1 MSSTSARDGD
11 TASSG
16 APAGPVLTPPPA
28 RAASLDHLARVAAT
42 VLGAHSAQVFLVADG
57 RDASTADPTTG
68 SVPERLCRLA
78 VESAQVVRVD
88 DVRQDPRTAAV
99 SAEDPC
105 IGAFLGVP
113 LVRGDDAIGA
123 LGVYSSG
130 PRHWTDAEMAIV
142 EALADPIL
150 TELQMASLA
159 ADYEDERLVWQLAVD
174 AAGVGAFDWD
184 LTTGELRWD
193 DRLLELFGLDHDT
206 FGGTIESFEAA
217 VHPHDRERVTNALQQ
232 AIESCGLYD
241 AEYRVVLP
249 AGEVRWIGAR
259 GRAVPGPDGQAVR
272 VLGAA
277 SDTTA
282 VRDEDAR
289 VSRVLEAMPTAF
301 FQLDTDWRFVYANAE
316 ARRLLGGI
324 GVDVIGAV
332 IWELF
337 PAAVG
342 SEFEEQYRG
351 AVASQRPVAFE
362 AYYPPP
368 LDGWYE
374 IRAWPTPDGLSVY
387 FIDITERRQAAQAL
401 ERSER
406 RAAVLT
412 EVSQALTGTLDID
425 EAVARLGQLLVPG
438 LGDWCVITRVDGYDG
453 ALGPD
458 WRRKLR
464 DVGWWHAD
472 PAMRPLV
479 ETYAR
484 MRVHALRDSS
494 FVARSLGAGRL
505 VAIPERAV
513 ERVAEV
519 LEPGEARNIFVRLAP
534 ESAAV
539 VPLRARGRTVGLVT
553 IFRSGDRETFTTED
567 LATLEEVAG
576 RAGLALDNARLYSEQ
591 RDLAQTLQL
600 SMMTAPPQPDHLQV
614 AVRYTS
620 AADVAQVGGDWYDA
634 FMQPAGATVVVI
646 GDVVGHDTAAAA
658 AMGQLRSL
666 LRGIAVTTGDG
677 PAEVLR
683 RVDEAMA
690 TLLVD
695 TTATAAIARFEATE
709 EERRDGVLR
718 LRWSNAGH
726 PPPLVTGPP
735 DQPDV
740 RVLWGP
746 QPDLLLGFAPDV
758 PRDES
763 EMVLVRGST
772 VLLYTDGLVER
783 RGQPLDDG
791 IDVLTSVF
799 EELTA
804 RGLELE
810 DLCDELL
817 RRLLPERPEDD
828 VAVVAVRLHP
838 EDGPRPPAAGPEVV
852 PPTVA
857 RD

>member
-1 MSSTSARDGD
+1 MSTTSARAGDGSMD
-11 TASSG
+11 A
-16 APAGPVLTPPPA
+16 AGP
-28 RAASLDHLARVAAT
+28 AAVDHLARLAARILKADRAEVFLVDDPLGRGVPERQVSVEEQLCAAT
-42 VLGAHSAQVFLVADG
+42 ATSAQVTRID
-57 RDASTADPTTG
+57 DAS
-68 SVPERLCRLA
+68 LA
-78 VESAQVVRVD
+78 GEPAAGH
-88 DVRQDPRTAAV
+88 PR
-99 SAEDPC
+99 

-113 LVRGDDAIGA
+113 LSRGDEVIGA
-123 LGVYSSG
+123 LGVFDTAA
-130 PRHWTDAEMAIV
+130 RHWTDEDVAIV

-159 ADYEDERLVWQLAVD
+159 ADHEDERLVWQLAVD

-184 LTTGELRWD
+184 LVTGELRWD
-193 DRLLELFGLDHDT
+193 DRLLELFGLDHET
-206 FGGTIESFEAA
+206 FSGTIASFNAA
-217 VHPHDRERVTNALQQ
+217 VHPDDRDRVTQAIRD
-232 AIESCGLYD
+232 AIESCGLYA

-249 AGEVRWIGAR
+249 SGQVRWIGAR
-259 GRAVPGPDGQAVR
+259 GRAVAGPDGHAR
-272 VLGAA
+272 RLLGAA

-301 FQLDTDWRFVYANAE
+301 FHLDTAWRFTYANSE

-324 GVDVIGAV
+324 GVDVVGGI

-337 PAAVG
+337 PDSIG
-342 SEFEEQYRG
+342 TEFERRYRE
-351 AVASQRPVAFE
+351 AVADQRPVAFE

-374 IRAWPTPDGLSVY
+374 VRAWPTPDGLSVY
-387 FIDITERRQAAQAL
+387 FIEISDRHRAQEVIERTD
-401 ERSER
+401 R
-406 RAAVLT
+406 RAALLADVT
-412 EVSQALTGTLDID
+412 QTLTGTLDVD
-425 EAVARLGQLLVPG
+425 EAVSRLAQLLVPG
-438 LGDWCVITRVDGYDG
+438 LGDWCVVTQIDGLDG
-453 ALGPD
+453 GPGPD

-472 PAMRPLV
+472 PRSRGLV
-479 ETYAR
+479 EQYAR
-484 MRVHALRDSS
+484 VRVGALRDASY
-494 FVARSLGAGRL
+494 VARALESGGL
-505 VAIPERAV
+505 VVINERAS
-513 ERVAEV
+513 ERVADV
-519 LEPGEARNIFVRLAP
+519 LEPGEARDIFTRLAP

-539 VPLRARGRTVGLVT
+539 LPLRARGRTVGLVT
-553 IFRSGDRETFTTED
+553 IFRDRHRGTFSVDD
-567 LATLEEVAG
+567 LATLEEAAG

-591 RDLAQTLQL
+591 RDLAETLQL
-600 SMMTAPPQPDHLQV
+600 SMMTAPPQPDHLQI

-620 AADVAQVGGDWYDA
+620 AAEAAQVGGDWYDA
-634 FMQPAGATVVVI
+634 FMQPGGATVVVI

-677 PAEVLR
+677 PGEVLR

-690 TLLVD
+690 TLVVD

-709 EERRDGVLR
+709 QERQDGLTR

-726 PPPLVTGPP
+726 PPPLVVGPATPERP
-735 DQPDV
+735 DIPAGV

-746 QPDLLLGFAPDV
+746 QANLLLGFAADV

-763 EMVLVRGST
+763 EVTLVRGST

-783 RGQPLDDG
+783 RGQPFDDG
-791 IDVLTSVF
+791 IDLLTRVLG
-799 EELTA
+799 ELDR

-810 DLCDELL
+810 ELCDELL
-817 RRLLPERPEDD
+817 VRMLPERPEDD

-838 EDGPRPPAAGPEVV
+838 EDRPRPPSAGPERVPETVV
-852 PPTVA
+852 TT
-857 RD
+857 

>member
-1 MSSTSARDGD
+1 MSSTSASDGD
-11 TASSG
+11 TSSG
-16 APAGPVLTPPPA
+16 SAPGGLSLAAPPA
-28 RAASLDHLARVAAT
+28 RAAALDHLARLAAT
-42 VLGAHSAQVFLVADG
+42 VLRARSAQVLLVAD
-57 RDASTADPTTG
+57 APADPPLG
-68 SVPERLCRLA
+68 AVLELLCGLA
-78 VESAQVVRVD
+78 VESGRVVRVE
-88 DVRQDPRTAAV
+88 DVRTDVRTA
-99 SAEDPC
+99 SQSPAEPC

-113 LVRGDDAIGA
+113 LVRGGEIAGA
-123 LGVYSSG
+123 LGVF
-130 PRHWTDAEMAIV
+130 DAEPRQWTVDEVAIV
-142 EALADPIL
+142 EALADAIL
-150 TELQMASLA
+150 TELQMASLT
-159 ADYEDERLVWQLAVD
+159 ADHEDERLVWQLAVD

-184 LTTGELRWD
+184 LATGELRWD

-206 FGGTIESFEAA
+206 FGGTIEAFDAA
-217 VHPHDRERVTNALQQ
+217 LHPDDRERVTSALQH
-232 AIESCGLYD
+232 AIETCGPYA

-249 AGEVRWIGAR
+249 SGQVRWIGAR
-259 GRAVPGPDGQAVR
+259 GRAVPGPDGRAVK

-282 VRDEDAR
+282 LRDEDAR

-301 FQLDTDWRFVYANAE
+301 FHLDTDWRFTYANTE

-324 GVDVIGAV
+324 GVDMVGAV

-342 SEFEEQYRG
+342 SEFEEHYRG
-351 AVASQRPVAFE
+351 AVETQRPVAFE

-387 FIDITERRQAAQAL
+387 FVDITERRVAEQAI
-401 ERSER
+401 ERSDR
-406 RAAVLT
+406 RAAVLA
-412 EVSQALTGTLDID
+412 EVTHALTGTLDID
-425 EAVARLGQLLVPG
+425 EAIARLGQFLVPG
-438 LGDWCVITRVDGYDG
+438 LGDWCIITQVDGYDG
-453 ALGPD
+453 GLGPD

-479 ETYAR
+479 ESYAR
-484 MRVHALRDSS
+484 TRVQALRDAS
-494 FVARSLGAGRL
+494 FVARSLERGAL
-505 VAIPERAV
+505 VAIAEHASQ
-513 ERVAEV
+513 RVADV
-519 LEPGEARNIFVRLAP
+519 LEPGEARDIFVRLAP

-553 IFRSGDRETFTTED
+553 IFRGADRDAFTTED
-567 LATLEEVAG
+567 LATLEEAAG

-614 AVRYTS
+614 AVRYAS
-620 AADVAQVGGDWYDA
+620 AADAAQVGGDWYDA
-634 FMQPAGATVVVI
+634 FMQVGGATVVVI

-709 EERRDGVLR
+709 AERDDGLLR

-726 PPPLVTGPP
+726 PPPLVAGPP
-735 DQPDV
+735 DRPDV
-740 RVLWGP
+740 HVLWGP
-746 QPDLLLGFAPDV
+746 QPNLLLGFAPDV

-763 EMVLVRGST
+763 EVTVVRGST

-791 IDVLTSVF
+791 IHVLTSVF

-810 DLCDELL
+810 ELCDELL

-838 EDGPRPPAAGPEVV
+838 EDGPRPSVAGPERV

>member
-1 MSSTSARDGD
+1 MSSTSASDGD
-11 TASSG
+11 TSSG
-16 APAGPVLTPPPA
+16 SAPGGSSLAAPPA
-28 RAASLDHLARVAAT
+28 RAAALDHLARLAAT
-42 VLGAHSAQVFLVADG
+42 VLRARSAQVLLVAD
-57 RDASTADPTTG
+57 APADPPLG
-68 SVPERLCRLA
+68 ALLELLCGLA
-78 VESAQVVRVD
+78 VESGRVVRVE
-88 DVRQDPRTAAV
+88 DVRTDVRTA
-99 SAEDPC
+99 SQSPAEPC

-113 LVRGDDAIGA
+113 LVRGGEIAGA
-123 LGVYSSG
+123 LGVF
-130 PRHWTDAEMAIV
+130 DAEPRQWTGDEVAIV
-142 EALADPIL
+142 EALADAIL
-150 TELQMASLA
+150 TELQMASLT
-159 ADYEDERLVWQLAVD
+159 ADHEDERLVWQLAVD

-184 LTTGELRWD
+184 LATGELRWD

-206 FGGTIESFEAA
+206 FGGTIEAFDAA
-217 VHPHDRERVTNALQQ
+217 LHPDDRERVTSALQH
-232 AIESCGLYD
+232 AIETCGPYA

-249 AGEVRWIGAR
+249 SGQVRWIGAR
-259 GRAVPGPDGQAVR
+259 GRAVPGPDGRAVK

-282 VRDEDAR
+282 LRDEDAR

-301 FQLDTDWRFVYANAE
+301 FHLDTDWRFTYANTE

-324 GVDVIGAV
+324 GVDMVGAV

-342 SEFEEQYRG
+342 SEFEEHYRG
-351 AVASQRPVAFE
+351 AVETQRPVAFE

-387 FIDITERRQAAQAL
+387 FVDITERRVAEQAI
-401 ERSER
+401 ERSDR
-406 RAAVLT
+406 RAAVLA
-412 EVSQALTGTLDID
+412 EVTHALTGTLDID
-425 EAVARLGQLLVPG
+425 EAIARLGQFLVPG
-438 LGDWCVITRVDGYDG
+438 LGDWCIITQVDGYDG
-453 ALGPD
+453 GLGPD

-479 ETYAR
+479 ESYAR
-484 MRVHALRDSS
+484 TRVQALRDAS
-494 FVARSLGAGRL
+494 FVARSLERGAL
-505 VAIPERAV
+505 VAIAEHASQ
-513 ERVAEV
+513 RVADV
-519 LEPGEARNIFVRLAP
+519 LEPGEARDIFVRLAP

-553 IFRSGDRETFTTED
+553 IFRGADRDAFTTED
-567 LATLEEVAG
+567 LATLEEAAG

-614 AVRYTS
+614 AVRYAS
-620 AADVAQVGGDWYDA
+620 AADAAQVGGDWYDA
-634 FMQPAGATVVVI
+634 FMQVGGATVVVI

-709 EERRDGVLR
+709 AERDDGLLR

-726 PPPLVTGPP
+726 PPPLVAGPP
-735 DQPDV
+735 DRPDV
-740 RVLWGP
+740 HVLWGP
-746 QPDLLLGFAPDV
+746 QPNLLLGFAPDV

-763 EMVLVRGST
+763 EVTVVRGST

-810 DLCDELL
+810 ELCDELL

-838 EDGPRPPAAGPEVV
+838 EDGPRPSVAGPERV

>member
-1 MSSTSARDGD
+1 
-11 TASSG
+11 
-16 APAGPVLTPPPA
+16 
-28 RAASLDHLARVAAT
+28 
-42 VLGAHSAQVFLVADG
+42 
-57 RDASTADPTTG
+57 
-68 SVPERLCRLA
+68 
-78 VESAQVVRVD
+78 
-88 DVRQDPRTAAV
+88 
-99 SAEDPC
+99 
-105 IGAFLGVP
+105 
-113 LVRGDDAIGA
+113 
-123 LGVYSSG
+123 
-130 PRHWTDAEMAIV
+130 
-142 EALADPIL
+142 
-150 TELQMASLA
+150 
-159 ADYEDERLVWQLAVD
+159 
-174 AAGVGAFDWD
+174 
-184 LTTGELRWD
+184 
-193 DRLLELFGLDHDT
+193 
-206 FGGTIESFEAA
+206 
-217 VHPHDRERVTNALQQ
+217 
-232 AIESCGLYD
+232 
-241 AEYRVVLP
+241 
-249 AGEVRWIGAR
+249 
-259 GRAVPGPDGQAVR
+259 
-272 VLGAA
+272 
-277 SDTTA
+277 
-282 VRDEDAR
+282 
-289 VSRVLEAMPTAF
+289 VLEAMPTAF
-301 FQLDTDWRFVYANAE
+301 FHLDTDWRFTYANSE

-342 SEFEEQYRG
+342 TEFEEHYRG

-387 FIDITERRQAAQAL
+387 FVDITERRQAEQAI
-401 ERSER
+401 ERSDR

-425 EAVARLGQLLVPG
+425 EAVARLGQFLVPG

-453 ALGPD
+453 GLGPD

-479 ETYAR
+479 ENYAR
-484 MRVHALRDSS
+484 TRVHALRDAS
-494 FVARSLGAGRL
+494 FVARSLESGRL
-505 VAIPERAV
+505 VAITERASQ
-513 ERVAEV
+513 RVADV
-519 LEPGEARNIFVRLAP
+519 LEPGEARDIFVRLAP

-553 IFRSGDRETFTTED
+553 IFRGADRDTFSAED
-567 LATLEEVAG
+567 LATLEEAAG

-591 RDLAQTLQL
+591 RDLAQALQL

-690 TLLVD
+690 TLVVD
-695 TTATAAIARFEATE
+695 TTATAAIARFEATA
-709 EERRDGVLR
+709 EERRQGILR

-735 DQPDV
+735 DRPDV

-746 QPDLLLGFAPDV
+746 QPNLLLGFAPDV

-763 EMVLVRGST
+763 EVALVRGST

-810 DLCDELL
+810 ELCDELL
-817 RRLLPERPEDD
+817 RRLLPARPEDD

-838 EDGPRPPAAGPEVV
+838 EDGPRPAAAGPELV